1 MRRVI
6 RCASAVLR
14 VRRPIES
21 RFGAKQLVTIVG
33 AGKGI
38 RTLDLLITSNLEVSG
53 VHTRADACAAP
64 KRAERQTPSYQLSWR
79 AAVSALSTAFS
90 SPAADRTKGA

>member
-1 MRRVI
+1 VRRVI

-38 RTLDLLITSNLEVSG
+38 RTLDLLITSELLYRLSYPGG
-53 VHTRADACAAP
+53 VRESTEGVRCSTRGDAA
-64 KRAERQTPSYQLSWR
+64 RAIR
-79 AAVSALSTAFS
+79 AGALRW
-90 SPAADRTKGA
+90 D